1 MLEFYN
7 NDYFLKSG
15 RKLKR
20 KELSV
25 KRSWFSLFKGL
36 TPETSSLQRD
46 SLYMAL
52 LDICQPLFF
61 IVILFPPKSTKEIK
75 MYNTR
80 IDCAKILEI
89 SK

>member
-52 LDICQPLFF
+52 LDIC
-61 IVILFPPKSTKEIK
+61 
-75 MYNTR
+75 
-80 IDCAKILEI
+80 
-89 SK
+89 